1 MTSFS
6 GIGDSPARAV
16 FPAFE
21 LSVSHSDESPCWD
34 YIAAVVEIATSYP
47 VRAMSSEKSKR
58 EIPGGLKAVLE
69 KDVKLSKEFVE
80 LVNRKY
86 PIAAYRSHLKSLEVR
101 SSFESTDGN
110 VKLLSRLRIFEILT
124 FTRSLPDLPI
134 IWPKK
139 FPGGGSSGMVG

>member
-6 GIGDSPARAV
+6 GGGDSPARAA

-21 LSVSHSDESPCWD
+21 LSVSHWRKSELELHC
-34 YIAAVVEIATSYP
+34 IASVVEIAVSFT

-80 LVNRKY
+80 LVNKKY
-86 PIAAYRSHLKSLEVR
+86 PIAAYRSHLKSLEV
-101 SSFESTDGN
+101 SASFESMHCQALFGDY
-110 VKLLSRLRIFEILT
+110 LRT
-124 FTRSLPDLPI
+124 
-134 IWPKK
+134 
-139 FPGGGSSGMVG
+139 

>member
-6 GIGDSPARAV
+6 GGGDSPARAAC
-16 FPAFE
+16 PAFE
-21 LSVSHSDESPCWD
+21 LSGSHCGESPCWD
-34 YIAAVVEIATSYP
+34 YIAAIVEIATSFT

-101 SSFESTDGN
+101 TNYEA
-110 VKLLSRLRIFEILT
+110 
-124 FTRSLPDLPI
+124 
-134 IWPKK
+134 
-139 FPGGGSSGMVG
+139 